1 MADYR
6 VSVRA
11 VEAGEAVWL
20 AGGCDLPT
28 GPRHRCLG
36 VVVGRVAEQPP
47 KGKVPSADEPTAAE
61 RQERHSPIVAG
72 VCREFADAF
81 ARLRWHMTEGRLLW
95 YVAKGKHCPKGYV
108 LE

>member
-6 VSVRA
+6 VLVRA
-11 VEAGEAVWL
+11 VEVVEAVWL

-47 KGKVPSADEPTAAE
+47 KGKVLSADEPTAAN
-61 RQERHSPIVAG
+61 RPPIEV
-72 VCREFADAF
+72 VYCREFADTSA
-81 ARLRWHMTEGRLLW
+81 
-95 YVAKGKHCPKGYV
+95 
-108 LE
+108 